1 VLKEQEDLTE
11 VKERMDQLE
20 DLDLRDLTEP
30 RENVV
35 LRVQTDQLVDLVL
48 EVA

>member
-1 VLKEQEDLTE
+1 MLKEQEDLTE
-11 VKERMDQLE
+11 VKERMDHLE
-20 DLDLRDLTEP
+20 DLELRDLTEP